1 MASRKELLLIRAA
14 RAGQASAQLALGKHY
29 LHGGSGLPKS
39 PATALY
45 WLDRAASQEERD
57 AWLLIGSH
65 VPYEIARQATL
76 PKKLRTWYERAFDT
90 GMVQAGLVFAKL
102 VLQHEAV
109 LPDSALRRKAMLAL
123 EVAARAGMADA
134 QWLLAQQLNKS
145 EPDLHDDAPS
155 VQQIRQEKGC
165 AISSPNTES
174 TMLKWAS
181 RAAEGGV
188 MQAQYALANHAW
200 DADDQPRYL
209 QWALP
214 LARKLVE
221 CEAAEQRLRP
231 EDVILLSRCAQAL
244 FFSPEFNAN
253 EVERFWEL
261 ASLAGDKN
269 AQYHLGLWFA
279 KMDAKGKRIS
289 RIPGLAHYKKSI
301 RWLTLA
307 GEQGNAEAWYALSK
321 IYLKPECSQRN
332 VADAQRYLEKAA
344 EAGHGLAQ
352 LELGIAAWRTR
363 RDDSRKDVRAAYW
376 LQKAVAQNIEE
387 AKAWL
392 GKVAMLAAPAP
403 WAVAA
408 QRQLTRDLVS
418 LYPFLA
424 ARIELAALFGL
435 SRVEALLLDLN
446 AADCGHCLLIDLRA
460 QRPRNKRRLILV
472 QTAVERQTLDRI
484 VRLFGNVDCG
494 PEGPEGSYRQRLYRL
509 KNLVKN

>member
-1 MASRKELLLIRAA
+1 MASRKELFLIRAA
-14 RAGQASAQLALGKHY
+14 RAGQASAQLTLGKHY
-29 LHGGSGLPKS
+29 LYGGNGLPKS

-76 PKKLRTWYERAFDT
+76 PKKLRTWYERAFDA

-102 VLQHEAV
+102 VLQHETV
-109 LPDSALRRKAMLAL
+109 PPDSALRRKAILAL
-123 EVAARAGMADA
+123 EVAARAGIADA
-134 QWLLAQQLNKS
+134 QWLLAQQLGKS
-145 EPDLHDDAPS
+145 EPDLHDAPS
-155 VQQIRQEKGC
+155 VQQISQEKGG
-165 AISSPNTES
+165 AISSANTEN

-181 RAAEGGV
+181 CAAEGGV
-188 MQAQYALANHAW
+188 TQAQYALANHAW
-200 DADDQPRYL
+200 DAGDQPVYL
-209 QWALP
+209 RWALP

-221 CEAAEQRLRP
+221 CEAAEQCLRD

-244 FFSPEFNAN
+244 FFSPAFNAN
-253 EVERFWEL
+253 EVERFWES

-269 AQYHLGLWFA
+269 AQFYLGLWFA
-279 KMDAKGKRIS
+279 KIDVNGKRIS
-289 RIPGLAHYKKSI
+289 RIPGLANYKKSI

-307 GEQGNAEAWYALSK
+307 GEQGSAEAWYALSK

-344 EAGHGLAQ
+344 EAGHGVAQ

-363 RDDSRKDVRAAYW
+363 RDDSRKDIRAACW
-376 LQKAVAQNIEE
+376 LQKAVAQNIGE
-387 AKAWL
+387 AKVLL
-392 GKVAMLAAPAP
+392 GKVAMLATPAA

-446 AADCGHCLLIDLRA
+446 AADCGHCLLIDLRT
-460 QRPRNKRRLILV
+460 QRPRSKRRLILV
-472 QTAVERQTLDRI
+472 QTAFERQTLDRI
-484 VRLFGNVDCG
+484 VRLFENVDCG